1 MVYHCAALYC
11 TASTRKVNRHEDYPW
26 MRGVTFHKF
35 PSDKLKQ
42 SRWDKVIRNSRLCSR
57 HFEHLDSDGK
67 PVGDPTLW
75 HWNNYGMSVTA
86 RPALAVYKR
95 DAAAAREMG
104 SNAFTEWAPGDIL
117 SPHSGGICGFLP
129 FLLKSSSISREENCA
144 TLECVRFFTPE

>member
-1 MVYHCAALYC
+1 
-11 TASTRKVNRHEDYPW
+11 

-42 SRWDKVIRNSRLCSR
+42 SRWIRLCKRGGKDKNSEDRFKVIRNSRLCSR

-117 SPHSGGICGFLP
+117 SPHSGGICRFLP
-129 FLLKSSSISREENCA
+129 FLLKSYSISREENW
-144 TLECVRFFTPE
+144 EII

>member
-42 SRWDKVIRNSRLCSR
+42 SRWIRLCKRGGKDKNSEDRFKVIRNSRLCSR

-75 HWNNYGMSVTA
+75 HWNNYGMYVTA
-86 RPALAVYKR
+86 RPALLLLGKWGQMRSQSGHRVISCLHTAGAFVDFSPSYWRAIASHGKR
-95 DAAAAREMG
+95 IGR
-104 SNAFTEWAPGDIL
+104 
-117 SPHSGGICGFLP
+117 
-129 FLLKSSSISREENCA
+129 
-144 TLECVRFFTPE
+144 

>member
-1 MVYHCAALYC
+1 
-11 TASTRKVNRHEDYPW
+11 

-42 SRWDKVIRNSRLCSR
+42 SRWIRLCKRGGKDKNSEDRFKVIRNSRLCSR

-117 SPHSGGICGFLP
+117 SPHSGGICRFLP
-129 FLLKSSSISREENCA
+129 FLLKSYSISREENYCS
-144 TLECVRFFTPE
+144 F

>member
-1 MVYHCAALYC
+1 
-11 TASTRKVNRHEDYPW
+11 

-42 SRWDKVIRNSRLCSR
+42 SRWIRLCKRGGKDKNSEDRFKVIRNSRLCSR

-117 SPHSGGICGFLP
+117 SPHSGGICRFLP
-129 FLLKSSSISREENCA
+129 FLLKSYSISREENC
-144 TLECVRFFTPE
+144 F

>member
-1 MVYHCAALYC
+1 
-11 TASTRKVNRHEDYPW
+11 

-35 PSDKLKQ
+35 PSDKFKQ
-42 SRWDKVIRNSRLCSR
+42 SRWIRLCKRGGKDKNSEDRFKVIRNSRLCSR
-57 HFEHLDSDGK
+57 HFEHLDSDGQ

-95 DAAAAREMG
+95 DTAAAREMG

-117 SPHSGGICGFLP
+117 SPHSGGICRFLP
-129 FLLKSSSISREENCA
+129 FLLKSYSISREEN
-144 TLECVRFFTPE
+144 